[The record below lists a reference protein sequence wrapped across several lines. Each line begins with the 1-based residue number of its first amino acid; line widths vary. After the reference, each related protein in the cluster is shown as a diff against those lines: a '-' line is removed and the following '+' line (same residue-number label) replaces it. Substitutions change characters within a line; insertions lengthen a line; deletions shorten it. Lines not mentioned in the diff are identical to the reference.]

1 MLNTTKYTT
10 KYRIGLFVLTFL
22 SIFMF
27 SLQPLAASALSDK
40 EFSSEMDEGIWTM
53 PDFSASNDILYYDPN
68 AGLSCEA
75 GGGGDVDFGD
85 AGGPVDKGLNFG
97 KDGARPANIAKKLM
111 ADFKFKDYQAAG
123 IVGNFMVEA
132 GVQVYPDV
140 NEGGSRG
147 APKFHGGYGFAQWTG
162 GRQTQ
167 FIDFAVKHGYMSS
180 RSVKATDAANYAYL
194 KYELTKTAEKAV
206 VPAIRKAKD
215 VAAAVIT
222 WEEVFERAGV
232 PALGMRLTHG
242 KTVLKQLN
250 GGAGGSSDSGTV
262 GAGASCDNMQGGV
275 TGGAVFDSVTFP
287 LKVSGKQDI
296 NNRDIFAN
304 NTTKQGGHPYMAFD
318 ILADAGTK
326 ALALTDGVVTRLH
339 SSSDMAEG
347 VSIYNADKK
356 LHVYYTHMIVDK
368 SVKVGDKISPGQE
381 LGALVDVKKY
391 PAVNANH
398 LHIDAGKTKI
408 RDSCSRN
415 NQNGPACNNRV
426 DIGPDLF
433 NAYKALGGKGS
444 GSTDAPK
451 AL

>member
-1 MLNTTKYTT
+1 MLNTSKYTPQ
-10 KYRIGLFVLTFL
+10 YRFGLFVLAFL

-27 SLQPLAASALSDK
+27 SLQPLAASALSAK

-53 PDFSASNDILYYDPN
+53 PDFSASNDILYYDPT
-68 AGLSCEA
+68 AGLSCDA
-75 GGGGDVDFGD
+75 SGGGDIDFGD

-97 KDGARPANIAKKLM
+97 KEGARPANIAKKLM
-111 ADFKFKDYQAAG
+111 ADFKLKDYQAAG

-132 GVQVYPDV
+132 GVHVYPDV

-147 APKFHGGYGFAQWTG
+147 APKFSGGYGFAQWTG

-167 FIDFAVKHGYMSS
+167 FIDFAVKHGYMGSK
-180 RSVKATDAANYAYL
+180 SVKATDAANYAYL

-215 VAAAVIT
+215 VAASVIA
-222 WEEVFERAGV
+222 WEKIFERAGV

-242 KTVLKQLN
+242 RTVLKQLN
-250 GGAGGSSDSGTV
+250 GGAGDSGGV
-262 GAGASCDNMQGGV
+262 SNAGAACDDMQGGV
-275 TGGAVFDSVTFP
+275 TGGAIFDSVTFP
-287 LKVSGKQDI
+287 LKVSGKQGV

-304 NTTKQGGHPYMAFD
+304 STTKQGGHPYIAFD

-326 ALALTDGVVTRLH
+326 VLALTDGVVTRLH
-339 SSSDMAEG
+339 SSSSLADG
-347 VSIYNADKK
+347 ISIYNKDKK
-356 LHVYYTHMIVDK
+356 LHVYYTHMSLNK
-368 SVKVGDKISPGQE
+368 SIKVGDKISPGQE
-381 LGALVDVKKY
+381 LGSLVSVKKF
-391 PAVNANH
+391 PAVNADH
-398 LHIDAGKTKI
+398 LHIDAGKTKM
-408 RDSCSRN
+408 RDACSRN
-415 NQNGPACNNRV
+415 NTNGPACNNRV